1 MEYMEIMI
9 RDIYMKTGGKGD
21 GIKKR
26 FLALQCLL
34 FFGLRRVSDVN
45 KIRGRGVEFEED
57 GGWDSNAVDAYIWS
71 VEEGMEVSK
80 ALVKS
85 FVYRQNT

>member
-1 MEYMEIMI
+1 M
-9 RDIYMKTGGKGD
+9 
-21 GIKKR
+21 
-26 FLALQCLL
+26 LSS
-34 FFGLRRVSDVN
+34 RRT
-45 KIRGRGVEFEED
+45 